1 MNKRNAFSVID
12 LLLGAVVI
20 FALFMY
26 FLPSLKNY
34 SRRPIDNSAPSVEEQ
49 VDQQIHDVQKLRQEA
64 EDQNRRILEQ
74 MNY

>member
-1 MNKRNAFSVID
+1 MNRKNAFSIID

-26 FLPSLKNY
+26 FLPSLKSY

>member
-26 FLPSLKNY
+26 FLPSLKSY
-34 SRRPIDNSAPSVEEQ
+34 SRRPIDNNAPSVEEQ
-49 VDQQIHDVQKLRQEA
+49 VDQQIHDVNKLRQEA
-64 EDQNRRILEQ
+64 EEQNRKILEQ